1 MSTANDKDTVLLIA
15 AVAAIFALL
24 LTAKLVLFFV
34 GYAKEKRYIKAEMR
48 RAYTDEEYRHWRKEL
63 RCLRLRLLPFVT
75 ARNVRTLYD
84 CLFRK
89 PRHEKP
95 SDKNALH
102 RALLPCILAMGL
114 CAVSLCGVSWAWF
127 SAAKGSNVRAVQTA
141 SYTATVTVAD
151 TAALTPQKDGSFA
164 LPTGTYT
171 VTLEAAGTAK
181 AGFCRIT
188 LGDETYYTRQLPPG
202 DALTFTVTV
211 HAATTLSVMPQWG
224 SSAHPADLP
233 ASVTVGTPA
242 ATTETP
248 VTTAA
253 TTATTAKTA
262 TTTTTAASTTV
273 ATTAATAATTETA
286 ATSAA
291 AETTA
296 VNP

>member
-242 ATTETP
+242 ATAETP
-248 VTTAA
+248 ATAA
-253 TTATTAKTA
+253 ATTAKTA
-262 TTTTTAASTTV
+262 ATTTTAASTTV
-273 ATTAATAATTETA
+273 ATTAATTATAETTATT
-286 ATSAA
+286 AT

>member
-89 PRHEKP
+89 PRHERP
-95 SDKNALH
+95 SDKSALH

-151 TAALTPQKDGSFA
+151 TAALTPQRDGSFA

-188 LGDETYYTRQLPPG
+188 LGDETYYTRQLPSG
-202 DALTFTVTV
+202 DTLTFTVTV

-233 ASVTVGTPA
+233 AAVTVGTPA
-242 ATTETP
+242 ATAETP
-248 VTTAA
+248 VTAAA
-253 TTATTAKTA
+253 TTVKTA
-262 TTTTTAASTTV
+262 VTTTTAASTTV
-273 ATTAATAATTETA
+273 ATTAATAATAETT
-286 ATSAA
+286 ATSAT

>member
-1 MSTANDKDTVLLIA
+1 MPTANDKDTVLLIA
-15 AVAAIFALL
+15 AAAAIFALL
-24 LTAKLVLFFV
+24 LTAKLVLFFF

-95 SDKNALH
+95 SDKNALY

-127 SAAKGSNVRAVQTA
+127 SAAKSSNVHAVQTA

-151 TAALTPQKDGSFA
+151 TAVLTPQKDGSFA

-202 DALTFTVTV
+202 DTLTFTFTV

-233 ASVTVGTPA
+233 AAVTVGTPA
-242 ATTETP
+242 AT
-248 VTTAA
+248 A
-253 TTATTAKTA
+253 ATTAKTA

-273 ATTAATAATTETA
+273 ATATATAATAETTATT
-286 ATSAA
+286 AT

>member
-1 MSTANDKDTVLLIA
+1 MPTANDKDTVLLIA
-15 AVAAIFALL
+15 AAAAIFALL

-48 RAYTDEEYRHWRKEL
+48 RAYTDEEYRHWQKEL

-95 SDKNALH
+95 SDKSALY

-114 CAVSLCGVSWAWF
+114 CAVSLCGVSRAWF
-127 SAAKGSNVRAVQTA
+127 SAAKGSNVHAVQTA

-151 TAALTPQKDGSFA
+151 TAVLTPQKDGSFA

-202 DALTFTVTV
+202 DTLTFTVTV

-233 ASVTVGTPA
+233 AAVTVGTPA
-242 ATTETP
+242 AT
-248 VTTAA
+248 A
-253 TTATTAKTA
+253 ATTAKTA

-273 ATTAATAATTETA
+273 ATATATAATAETTATT
-286 ATSAA
+286 AT

>member
-1 MSTANDKDTVLLIA
+1 MPTANDKDTVLLIA
-15 AVAAIFALL
+15 AAAAIFALL
-24 LTAKLVLFFV
+24 LAAKLVLFFV
-34 GYAKEKRYIKAEMR
+34 GYAKEKRCIKAEMQ

-89 PRHEKP
+89 PQHEKP
-95 SDKNALH
+95 SDKNALQ

-114 CAVSLCGVSWAWF
+114 FAVSLCGVSWAWF

-202 DALTFTVTV
+202 DTLTFTVTV

-233 ASVTVGTPA
+233 AAVTVGTPA
-242 ATTETP
+242 AT
-248 VTTAA
+248 A
-253 TTATTAKTA
+253 ATTAKTA

-273 ATTAATAATTETA
+273 ATATATAATAETTATT
-286 ATSAA
+286 AT